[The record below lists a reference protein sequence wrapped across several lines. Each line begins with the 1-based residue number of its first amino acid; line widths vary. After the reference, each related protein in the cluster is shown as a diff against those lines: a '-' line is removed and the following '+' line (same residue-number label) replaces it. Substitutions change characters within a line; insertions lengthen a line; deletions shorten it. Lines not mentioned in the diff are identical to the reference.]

1 MRASEI
7 LFSIVILTLIIPSI
21 VGFFLG
27 RPVFVSYVYSNSMYP
42 TLKRWDVFFINPL
55 SKGNVGDII
64 VFNLSGKWT
73 VHRVYAITEEGYIT
87 KGDNNVATDQQ
98 DGKNPPVPRDQVIGK
113 VLTIGGK
120 PVKIPGLGKHVNS
133 PLGMA
138 LLGAAGLLS
147 ILSDSSEVKRR
158 RKRVII
164 TTEQLYVGLV
174 GLLAMAIIFVG
185 SMSWGGIDVTYAS
198 TLAGGQREGWYLPGS
213 VVEKNVTVSNPTYIP
228 MLIIAEGKVL
238 KRTTFILGGH
248 EEVSVPIRIE
258 VPEETRIYT
267 ERINIYSYY
276 PILPPSIVEGL
287 YSIDPHLPLIVE
299 GLIVFFGMLAI
310 KPLLG
315 EPEVI
320 MVRRSKR

>member
-7 LFSIVILTLIIPSI
+7 LLSVVIFSLVIPSI
-21 VGFFLG
+21 IGFFLG
-27 RPVFVSYVYSNSMYP
+27 RPVFVSYVYSDSMYP

-55 SKGNVGDII
+55 SKGDVGDII

-98 DGKNPPVPRDQVIGK
+98 DGKNPPIPRDQVIGK
-113 VLTIGGK
+113 VITVGGK

-138 LLGAAGLLS
+138 LLGVAGLLS
-147 ILSDSSEVKRR
+147 IVSDSEVKRR
-158 RKRVII
+158 RKRRVVI
-164 TTEQLYVGLV
+164 TTEQVYIGLA
-174 GLLAMAIIFVG
+174 GLLAMTMIFVG

-198 TLAGGQREGWYLPGS
+198 TLAGGQKEGWYLPGS
-213 VVEKNVTVSNPTYIP
+213 VVEKNVTISNPSYIP
-228 MLIIAEGKVL
+228 MLVIAEGKVL
-238 KRTTFILGGH
+238 DRTAFVLKGH
-248 EEVSVPIRIE
+248 EEISVPIRIE
-258 VPEETRIYT
+258 VPEETRVYR
-267 ERINIYSYY
+267 ERISVYSYY
-276 PILPPSIVEGL
+276 PILPLSIVERL
-287 YSIDPHLPLIVE
+287 YSIEPHLPLIIE
-299 GLIVFFGMLAI
+299 GLMVFFGMLAI

-320 MVRRSKR
+320 AVRRSKK